1 MVSLPAK
8 QKQLEDMFVN
18 KPKVCPHG
26 ADLQLIIYLQLTR
39 LVPYDFLIGFYLT
52 LRTQPVTYIG
62 KYK

>member
-1 MVSLPAK
+1 
-8 QKQLEDMFVN
+8 MFVN